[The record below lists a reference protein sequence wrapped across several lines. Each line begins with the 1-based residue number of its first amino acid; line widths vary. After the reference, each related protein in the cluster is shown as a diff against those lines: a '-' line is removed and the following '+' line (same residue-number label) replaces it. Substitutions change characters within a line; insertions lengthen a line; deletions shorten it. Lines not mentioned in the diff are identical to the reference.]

1 MPREGFRGKRAAG
14 YNSRICIGSYK
25 SRCPEKAVAERGL
38 RDTII
43 EICTESYK
51 SRCPE
56 KAVAERDQQGYSTE
70 NFVRSYRSRCPNKAV
85 AERDQQAYAEGCAQR
100 RRLRSGRPGCF
111 FINLTAPL

>member
-1 MPREGFRGKRAAG
+1 MLNKKRKNRRPG
-14 YNSRICIGSYK
+14 
-25 SRCPEKAVAERGL
+25 KAVAERGL

-70 NFVRSYRSRCPNKAV
+70 NFVRSYRSRCPNKEQLGTREEQPENRVV
-85 AERDQQAYAEGCAQR
+85 ASNLKNAGEIVFMMFD
-100 RRLRSGRPGCF
+100 GR
-111 FINLTAPL
+111 